1 MASTLRGLTA
11 QDRANWEKQY
21 SAKLQGKTQQEI
33 DDIYRISRI
42 HKRFGNRPDYQKILQ
57 MSPSKQIEFYNNQT
71 YLDDWN
77 KRFGNQNEFAYRDGT
92 ITKDFL
98 DETLSDEA
106 KVKLMKNPAFKSD
119 SEIEDRYTKSIKNSE
134 DLQNELDK

>member
-11 QDRANWEKQY
+11 QDRAKWEKQY

-57 MSPSKQIEFYNNQT
+57 MSP
-71 YLDDWN
+71 
-77 KRFGNQNEFAYRDGT
+77 
-92 ITKDFL
+92 
-98 DETLSDEA
+98 
-106 KVKLMKNPAFKSD
+106 
-119 SEIEDRYTKSIKNSE
+119 
-134 DLQNELDK
+134 